1 MIRKLENSNRNR
13 RVSES
18 IDATE
23 EIRAEYLKKMDKMLD
38 MCEDVIDRINDQ
50 KYSIEYA
57 RRFDTDS
64 ADYGIRNAMQSL
76 DNVITYLSWLK

>member
-1 MIRKLENSNRNR
+1 MIRKLEDSNRNR
-13 RVSES
+13 RVNES
-18 IDATE
+18 VDATE

-38 MCEDVIDRINDQ
+38 MCEDIIDRINDQ
-50 KYSIEYA
+50 KDSIEYA

-64 ADYGIRNAMQSL
+64 ADYGIRNVMQSL